1 MVPWLHSLDPFPP
14 ASQALS
20 ADAAV
25 PGLLAVT
32 QELTATRLLQAYQ
45 QGIFPW
51 YTEGQP
57 VLWWSPDPRMVLAPA
72 ALKISSSLRKA
83 IKRMLQDTA
92 WEIRVN
98 RDFIAVM
105 QACADIKRPHQEGTW
120 ITAAVVKAYHQ
131 LHQHGQAHSIE
142 TWYDNQCV
150 AGLYG
155 VALGRMFFGESM
167 FTRCT
172 NGSKLALAALCA
184 FLLEHQVTLI
194 DCQQETAHLTSLG
207 GYPIP
212 RTKFID
218 HVHQAVAQSSIK
230 DWHFDKTV
238 LQRWVTSG

>member
-14 ASQALS
+14 SSQALS
-20 ADAAV
+20 ADAAA

-51 YTEGQP
+51 YTENQP

-72 ALKISSSLRKA
+72 ALKISASLRKT
-83 IKRMLQDTA
+83 IKQVLKDPA
-92 WEIRVN
+92 WEIHVN
-98 RDFIAVM
+98 GNFIAVM
-105 QACADIKRPHQEGTW
+105 QACADIKRRHQEGTW
-120 ITAAVVKAYHQ
+120 ITTAVVEAYYQ

-142 TWYDNQCV
+142 TWHNNQCV

-167 FTRCT
+167 FTRCA

-184 FLLEHQVTLI
+184 FLLEHQVALI

-207 GYPIP
+207 GYPIS
-212 RTKFID
+212 RKKFID
-218 HVHQAVAQSSIK
+218 HVHQAVAQNDIK
-230 DWHFDKTV
+230 DWHFEKTV
-238 LQRWVTSG
+238 LQKWMMPN

>member
-1 MVPWLHSLDPFPP
+1 MVPWLNSLDPFPP
-14 ASQALS
+14 ASQALN
-20 ADAAV
+20 ADTAV

-72 ALKISSSLRKA
+72 ALKISTSLRKT
-83 IKRMLQDTA
+83 IKQVLQDTA

-98 RDFIAVM
+98 FDFVATM
-105 QACADIKRPHQEGTW
+105 QACAHIKRPHQDGTW
-120 ITAAVVKAYHQ
+120 ITAAIVDAYHQ

-142 TWYDNQCV
+142 TWHDNQCV

-167 FTRCT
+167 FTRCL

-184 FLLEHQVTLI
+184 FLLEHQVALI
-194 DCQQETAHLTSLG
+194 DCQQETAHLASLG

-212 RTKFID
+212 RKKFID
-218 HVHQAVAQSSIK
+218 HVRQAVTQNDIK
-230 DWHFDKTV
+230 DWHFDKKI
-238 LQRWVTSG
+238 LQKWVVPN